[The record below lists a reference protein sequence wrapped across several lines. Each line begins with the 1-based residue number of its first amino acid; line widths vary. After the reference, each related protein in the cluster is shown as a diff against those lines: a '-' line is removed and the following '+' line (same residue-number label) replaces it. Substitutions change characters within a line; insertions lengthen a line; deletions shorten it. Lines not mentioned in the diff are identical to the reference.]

1 MLLAALLPTEPAPLS
16 TYPTGSRP
24 GPASATLSHVSG
36 EWIVPGFLSVAFP
49 CPFFSN
55 SITEI

>member
-1 MLLAALLPTEPAPLS
+1 MLLAALLPTEPATLS

-24 GPASATLSHVSG
+24 GPASATVSHVSG
-36 EWIVPGFLSVAFP
+36 ERIFPGFLSVAFP

-55 SITEI
+55 SITKI